1 MSIGSLLSIARS
13 AIFAHQTAI
22 QVASQNIS
30 NAEVE
35 GYSRQNADVEALP
48 PQWFPQY
55 SVGTGVTVRD
65 ITRTRDT
72 LLDASYREQAGS
84 AEGYGMRRDLLQQIE
99 SVFGEPSD
107 SGLSST
113 LNLFWSSWSDLA
125 NNPSSAT
132 ARGVVQQRGTQ
143 LAAMINSFAQRLD
156 VLQSST
162 RDRINNNV
170 EQVNALATQ
179 VAELN
184 QQIAASESG
193 GHPANDLRDAR
204 DRAVDA
210 MAKLVPTR
218 VVERSN
224 GNATVL
230 LGSYTL
236 VDGNTVHTIEPKVI
250 AGTPP
255 RTAIGFA
262 NSATPFA
269 QVGGA
274 LGAMLDVLNTDI
286 PAARGQL
293 DTLAAGLVSAVNA
306 QHTQGWTAAG
316 AGVPFFDPAGT
327 TANSIALS
335 SQVRADASVIAAGS
349 TVNATGDNSI
359 ALALSGL
366 RDQPLASGSLPSG
379 SPLVGTTFNN
389 FYRDLVSRVALDTSS
404 ADQSATVYQ
413 TLASQADTRRQSV
426 SGVSIDEEMVSLIKY
441 QTAYGAAAR
450 FVKVAD
456 EMLQT
461 LVQLGQ

>member
-22 QVASQNIS
+22 QVTSQNIS

-35 GYSRQNADVEALP
+35 GYSRQNADIEALP

-65 ITRTRDT
+65 ITRVRDT
-72 LLDASYREQAGS
+72 LLDATYREQTGS
-84 AEGYGMRRDLLQQIE
+84 AEGYGMRRDLLEQIE
-99 SVFGEPSD
+99 SIFGEPSD

-113 LNLFWSSWSDLA
+113 LNQFWSSWSDLA
-125 NNPSSAT
+125 NNPTSET

-143 LAAMINSFAQRLD
+143 LAGLINNFAKRLD

-162 RDRINNNV
+162 RDRINNTV
-170 EQVNALATQ
+170 EQVNALAKQ
-179 VAELN
+179 VAVLN
-184 QQIAASESG
+184 EQIIASESG

-218 VVERSN
+218 VVEHSD
-224 GNATVL
+224 GSAAVL

-236 VDGNTVHTIEPKVI
+236 VDGDTVNTIEPKVV
-250 AGTPP
+250 AGTP
-255 RTAIGFA
+255 TSYAIGYA
-262 NSATPFA
+262 KSSTPFTR
-269 QVGGA
+269 VGGA
-274 LGAMLDVLNTDI
+274 LGAMLDALNTDI
-286 PAARGQL
+286 PTVRGQL

-327 TANSIALS
+327 TASSIALS
-335 SQVRADASVIAAGS
+335 SQVKADASVIAAGG

-359 ALALSGL
+359 ALALSRL
-366 RDQPLASGSLPSG
+366 RDQALASGSLPSG
-379 SPLVGTTFNN
+379 SPLAGTTFNN

-413 TLASQADTRRQSV
+413 TLAAQADTRRQSV
-426 SGVSIDEEMVSLIKY
+426 SGVSTDEEMVSLIKH
-441 QTAYGAAAR
+441 QAAYSAAAR
-450 FVKVAD
+450 LVKVAD
-456 EMLQT
+456 EMAQT